1 MSEIRKDPILSRWVI
16 ISKGRG
22 KRPINYEYISNLNKD
37 EYCPFCPGNEEST
50 PPEIY
55 SISEDDSKQ
64 WALRVV
70 PNKFPALHIEGD
82 LTRSGEGLFDKMNGI
97 GAHEVIVETND
108 HNLQMTDYEQSH
120 LEHIIKTYRLR
131 INDLKNDTRLMYV
144 IIFKNYGPLA
154 GASLEHAH
162 SQLVALP
169 IIPQIIIEELEGS
182 KKYFD
187 YKERCIYCDIIN
199 QESKAV
205 KRIVIENEYYI
216 TVEPFAACFPFETWI
231 LPKKHNS
238 NFETLNDQ
246 EIPYLAN
253 ILTNTLKRINAA
265 LNCPSYNF
273 VIHSAPLQGNSLQ
286 HYHWHIEIIP
296 KITHTAGFEW
306 GTGFHINPIPPE
318 EAAQYLR
325 DLTL

>member
-22 KRPINYEYISNLNKD
+22 KRPIDYEYISNLNKD

-82 LTRSGEGLFDKMNGI
+82 LTRSGEGLYDKINGI
-97 GAHEVIVETND
+97 GAHEVIIETND

-131 INDLKNDTRLMYV
+131 INDLKNDTRLKYV

-169 IIPQIIIEELEGS
+169 IIPQIIVEELEGS

-216 TVEPFAACFPFETWI
+216 TIEPFAACFPFETWI

-238 NFETLNDQ
+238 NFETLTDQ

-253 ILTNTLKRINAA
+253 ILTNTLKKISAA

-273 VIHSAPLQGNSLQ
+273 VIHSAPLQGSSLQ